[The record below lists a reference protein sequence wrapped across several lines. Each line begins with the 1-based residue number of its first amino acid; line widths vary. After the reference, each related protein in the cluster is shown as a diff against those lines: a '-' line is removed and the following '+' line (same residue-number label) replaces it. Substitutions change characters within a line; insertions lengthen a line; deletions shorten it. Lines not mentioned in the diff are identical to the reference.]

1 MRLLFAAVLLILA
14 IKAHATYNK
23 CYRTRHACK
32 VLDGVGLN
40 KDDVCDGQEV
50 AHNSFIRHSHICKC
64 CFANI
69 DCGSTG
75 CPDGFFQVPGS
86 NKCYKYFDDK
96 KRTWDEANTYCQAE
110 GLVLAM
116 TDNNNEIALRNY
128 IVDTLYVPGGYYYTW
143 LGAKADGSVFVWEQ
157 TGTSTI
163 PAGSPRFYYESPRLG
178 KCLALYSRHA
188 APRLYPEETF
198 YSYDCDNSGYG
209 KYTLCEKV

>member
-14 IKAHATYNK
+14 IEAHATYNK

-86 NKCYKYFDDK
+86 NKCYKFFDDEV
-96 KRTWDEANTYCQAE
+96 RTWDEADQKCQAE

-116 TDNNNEIALRNY
+116 TDNNEMTLRNY
-128 IVDTLYVPGGYYYTW
+128 IIDHFYGSGGDMYTW
-143 LGAKADGSVFVWEQ
+143 LGAKGDGSAFVWEQ
-157 TGTSTI
+157 TGTSI
-163 PAGSPRFYYESPRLG
+163 PADSPLWYNHNPVIG
-178 KCLALYSRHA
+178 KCLALYANHHNARN
-188 APRLYPEETF
+188 YPAEALH
-198 YSYDCDNSGYG
+198 SNSCSSQWYRF
-209 KYTLCEKV
+209 YTLCEKV